1 MPWKTLATLSA
12 VVLIVLATTSP
23 YTHAANPF
31 RRGGFSLDKGDL
43 ALLTA
48 AGEKLYLVDDVE
60 VGTIVKWSNPE
71 TGNRGIIK
79 LVRKHEYKGLPCR
92 LLYHRVKLKDQKDPN
107 DFEVDRCKVASGEWK
122 LLFQ

>member
-1 MPWKTLATLSA
+1 MPWKTLVILTAA
-12 VVLIVLATTSP
+12 VLIVLATASP
-23 YTHAANPF
+23 NTHAANPF

>member
-1 MPWKTLATLSA
+1 MPWKTLAILTAA
-12 VVLIVLATTSP
+12 VLVVLATMSP
-23 YTHAANPF
+23 QASAVNPF
-31 RRGGFSLDKGDL
+31 RKGGFSLNAGDL

-60 VGTIVKWSNPE
+60 VGTVVKWSNPE
-71 TGNRGIIK
+71 TGNRGLIK

-92 LLYHRVKLKDQKDPN
+92 QMHHRIKLKNNTDTH
-107 DFEVDRCKVASGEWK
+107 DFEVDRCRTANGEWK